1 MAKAAL
7 THEELE
13 RRFSERKA
21 KRQLTNRIALGA
33 MTTTG
38 IGICLLILAV
48 LATIVF
54 KGAPA
59 MNAQF
64 LSSNPDDGMRA
75 GGIAPMIRG
84 TLYLMVGTFA
94 LVLPIGVLAG
104 VFLAEYVGRGKWVQ
118 VVRSLITSLAGT
130 PSIIFGLFGLAV
142 FVLWFKE
149 LGITQGASLLAGW
162 LTLAMMALPV
172 ITLSTESA
180 LQRVPKAL
188 TEGAFAL
195 GFTKWQ
201 VIRKIALPHALPGI
215 MTGVVITVG
224 RVAGEAPPILLTAG
238 IYYST
243 QEAPLGLQ
251 TIKQPVMNLPYHLA
265 EGYRQGSTIPEHLIW
280 GTCLVLMILILL
292 MTLGAI
298 GVRSWARANRSR
310 TH

>member
-1 MAKAAL
+1 MAKLAITNDELQTRFADRKSPRQAL
-7 THEELE
+7 NQ
-13 RRFSERKA
+13 F
-21 KRQLTNRIALGA
+21 ALGSMSA
-33 MTTTG
+33 TG
-38 IGICLLILAV
+38 IGICLAILAV
-48 LATIVF
+48 LLTIVV

-59 MNAQF
+59 LSWEF
-64 LSSNPDDGMRA
+64 LTARPDDGMRA
-75 GGIAPMIRG
+75 GGISPMIRG
-84 TLYLMVGTFA
+84 TIYLMLGTFA
-94 LVLPIGVLAG
+94 FVLPIGVLAG
-104 VFLAEYVGRGKWVQ
+104 VFLAEYAGRGKAVQ

-149 LGITQGASLLAGW
+149 LGITEGTSLLAGW

-180 LQRVPKAL
+180 MQRVPSAL
-188 TEGAFAL
+188 IDGGLAIGL
-195 GFTKWQ
+195 TKWQ
-201 VIRKIALPHALPGI
+201 VIWKIALPHALPGI
-215 MTGVVITVG
+215 MTGIVITVG

-238 IYYST
+238 IYYAT

-251 TIKQPVMNLPYHLA
+251 TVKQPVMNLPYHLA

-298 GVRSWARANRSR
+298 GVRSWARAHRSN
-310 TH
+310 TL